1 MRTCFMAAD
10 VHLFYGSSPRGRQ
23 GSGRVVVGGL
33 FKRGRVSFREY
44 FRFLSSVFNFFFFSW
59 AFISVASSCPHK
71 DSVAKRDYRK
81 KKNPRNPER
90 DPDLKPDGRRSRW
103 FRSVIILNHF
113 RIFSSVS
120 RARPKKKLRISHHF
134 LLWIW
139 IINRQIIHGLP
150 GMRFHNYLHIEWADE
165 ATLYFHILPIT
176 GCGARA
182 EPITNSYNS
191 VWTSLVHWERGW
203 GVRHGPLL
211 SCDIFVYFCFCF
223 LF

>member
-1 MRTCFMAAD
+1 M
-10 VHLFYGSSPRGRQ
+10 
-23 GSGRVVVGGL
+23 
-33 FKRGRVSFREY
+33 
-44 FRFLSSVFNFFFFSW
+44 
-59 AFISVASSCPHK
+59 ASSCPHK

-81 KKNPRNPER
+81 KKNFSKSRTRPWF
-90 DPDLKPDGRRSRW
+90 KTRRPAKQ
-103 FRSVIILNHF
+103 VIQISYYFKSFSH
-113 RIFSSVS
+113 IFICV
-120 RARPKKKLRISHHF
+120 PCKTEKKKLRISHHF

-191 VWTSLVHWERGW
+191 VWTSLVHWERGGGWGW

-211 SCDIFVYFCFCF
+211 SCDIFVYICFCF
-223 LF
+223 LFSLSVLSLSLFGFFLSL